1 MKLRI
6 SSEVIKTVLNPYQFT
21 VIDVMSIVPR
31 VTVGQFEGCAL
42 NLACSK
48 TLIITNGIV
57 LSYSKLEDFLSGFE
71 PLSLVEDETIYYDQ
85 ELSTIDFK
93 IIPEHKE
100 GVDAGAFATVQNLM
114 FGARVDED
122 EDEAIQNDEQ
132 SIIIP

>member
-1 MKLRI
+1 
-6 SSEVIKTVLNPYQFT
+6 
-21 VIDVMSIVPR
+21 MSIVPR
-31 VTVGQFEGCAL
+31 VKVGQFEGCAL

-48 TLIITNGIV
+48 TLIITKGIV

-132 SIIIP
+132 SIITP